1 MHRRPRL
8 NFSAR
13 QLIISRLDEGLSP
26 SWVAESMGV
35 SRATVY
41 KWARRHRLEGESGL
55 EDRKS
60 RPHSSPR
67 RLAPEAELPVLEL
80 RRTRRLGPH
89 RLSMLLGMPRST
101 CYKVLRRHQLHRLDW
116 LDRPTGRLIRRY
128 EMSQPGE
135 LGHMDV
141 KKLARIPEGGG
152 HRAHGR
158 LGRPRGDY
166 EKGFRIGYECLHSLI
181 DDYSRVAYS
190 ELLDDEKA
198 VTVGGFFRRALAWF
212 GERNVHF
219 QAVMTDNA
227 WAYRNGNDYHRALAE
242 IGAKAIF
249 TRPYTPR
256 TNGKVER
263 YNRTMLEEWVFALPL
278 HRSQEERRSSLSD
291 WVHRYNYHRNHTAVG
306 GPPIQR
312 VNDVCGNYSSAG
324 RRALNQDPSITRGR
338 GPRSLRD
345 RRAW

>member
-13 QLIISRLDEGLSP
+13 QLIISRLDEGHSP

-41 KWARRHRLEGESGL
+41 KWARRHRLEGEAGL

-67 RLAPEAELPVLEL
+67 RLAPETELQVLEL
-80 RRTRRLGPH
+80 RRARRLGPH
-89 RLSMLLGMPRST
+89 RLSMLLGLPRST

-141 KKLARIPEGGG
+141 KKLARIREGSG
-152 HRAHGR
+152 HRLYGR
-158 LGRPRGDY
+158 QARPRRDV
-166 EKGFRIGYECLHSLI
+166 EKRSRIGYECLHSLI
-181 DDYSRVAYS
+181 DDYSRLAYS

-212 GERNVHF
+212 AERNVCF

-227 WAYRNGNDYHRALAE
+227 WAYRNGNDYHQALSE

-249 TRPYTPR
+249 IKPYTPR

-263 YNRTMLEEWVFALPL
+263 YNRTMLEEWVFAPPL
-278 HRSQEERRSSLSD
+278 HRSQEERRRSLGD
-291 WVHRYNYHRNHTAVG
+291 WLHRYNYHRNHTAVG

-312 VNDVCGNYSSAG
+312 VNDVCGNYS
-324 RRALNQDPSITRGR
+324 GR
-338 GPRSLRD
+338 GGHGLLRGL
-345 RRAW
+345 AHEPQAL